1 MRADAGRTDGKIEA
15 KLGTFD
21 TAMVVVSLVVG
32 IGIFRTPAIVA
43 RETGAAGGAGLFLLA
58 WGIGGLVSLVGALT
72 FAEIGSNHPRA
83 GGYYRVVAD
92 CYHPALAFSLN
103 WAQTLMQG
111 AGAAG
116 VAFIGA
122 EYLVGLLLPPEK
134 RGDKSVLLVA
144 LALMLVLL
152 LVNGLGI
159 RIGAETQNVLS
170 MLKIV
175 MIVGL
180 SAVAL
185 ALAPKAAAAPA
196 IAPLTPAAGL
206 AAALIPVF
214 YAYGGYHMTMNLGA
228 DVRDARRRFP
238 RAVTAGMLTVVG
250 LYLVLNFA
258 YVRTLGVG
266 GVATSTLVAAA
277 LARAS
282 LGAAGEAVVSVLIFL
297 SAAGFVNATVL
308 QMPRTYLAM
317 AEDGVLPAV
326 FRRVQP
332 RTQVSMAGLVLFGA
346 TMLVPAFLLGSFEKL
361 LNYVIFTDMLTL
373 VVVSST
379 LFVLRRRGAG
389 REGRAVEAG
398 AFRIPGP
405 PILPAL
411 YILALAAVAAH
422 VALAEPRLALAG
434 TAILVTGWPLFLVGR
449 RLNRSGRTHE
459 VH

>member
-1 MRADAGRTDGKIEA
+1 MKAETGTADTEIEA

-43 RETGAAGGAGLFLLA
+43 RETGTDGLFLVA

-92 CYHPALAFSLN
+92 CYHPALAFMLN

-122 EYLVGLLLPPEK
+122 EYLVGLLLPQER
-134 RGDKSVLLVA
+134 RGGSTVFLVA
-144 LALMLVLL
+144 LGLMLVLL
-152 LVNGLGI
+152 LVNALGI
-159 RIGAETQNVLS
+159 RVGSRTQNVLS
-170 MLKIV
+170 MLKIA

-180 SAVAL
+180 AAAAL
-185 ALAPKAAAAPA
+185 ALAPKAAGAVTAARAPA
-196 IAPLTPAAGL
+196 IPAAGL

-228 DVRDARRRFP
+228 DVKDARRRFP
-238 RAVTAGMLTVVG
+238 LAVSAGMLTVVS
-250 LYLVLNFA
+250 LYLVINIA
-258 YVRTLGVG
+258 YVRTLGVQ
-266 GVATSTLVAAA
+266 GVAASKLVAAA

-282 LGAAGEAVVSVLIFL
+282 LGSAGEAVVSALIFL

-308 QMPRTYLAM
+308 QMPRTFHAM

-326 FRRVQP
+326 FRRVEP
-332 RTQVSMAGLVLFGA
+332 RTQVSMAGLLLFGA

-379 LFVLRRRGAG
+379 LFVLRKRGAG
-389 REGRAVEAG
+389 AG
-398 AFRIPGP
+398 DATFRIPGP
-405 PILPAL
+405 PVLPAL
-411 YILALAAVAAH
+411 YILVLAAVAAH
-422 VALAEPRLALAG
+422 VASAEPRLALAG
-434 TAILVTGWPLFLVGR
+434 TAILLTGWPLFLAGR
-449 RLNRSGRTHE
+449 RLSRA
-459 VH
+459 

>member
-1 MRADAGRTDGKIEA
+1 MTAEAGKIDA
-15 KLGTFD
+15 RLGTFD

-43 RETGAAGGAGLFLLA
+43 RETGTPGLFLLA
-58 WGIGGLVSLVGALT
+58 WGIGGLASLVGALV
-72 FAEIGSNHPRA
+72 FAEIGSRHPRA

-92 CYHPALAFSLN
+92 CYHPGLAFSLN

-122 EYLVGLLLPPEK
+122 EYLAGLLLPPEK
-134 RGDKSVLLVA
+134 RGEKSVLFVA
-144 LALMLVLL
+144 LCLMLVLL
-152 LVNGLGI
+152 LLNGLGI
-159 RIGAETQNVLS
+159 RVGAGTQNVLS

-180 SAVAL
+180 AAAAL
-185 ALAPKAAAAPA
+185 TLAPKAAAMSGAARAPA
-196 IAPLTPAAGL
+196 VPAAGL

-228 DVRDARRRFP
+228 DVKDARRRFP
-238 RAVTAGMLTVVG
+238 IAVTAGMLTVVG
-250 LYLVLNFA
+250 LYLVLNVA
-258 YVRTLGVG
+258 YERTLGVG
-266 GVATSTLVAAA
+266 GVAESNLVAAA

-282 LGAAGEAVVSVLIFL
+282 LGGVGEAIVSALIFL

-308 QMPRTYLAM
+308 QMPRSYHAM
-317 AEDGVLPAV
+317 AEDGVLPRV
-326 FRRVQP
+326 FLRVQP
-332 RTQVSMAGLVLFGA
+332 RTQVSMAGLLLFGA

-379 LFVLRRRGAG
+379 LFVLRKRG
-389 REGRAVEAG
+389 EGG
-398 AFRIPGP
+398 TGTFRIPGFP
-405 PILPAL
+405 VLPAL
-411 YILALAAVAAH
+411 YVLALGAVAAH
-422 VALAEPRLALAG
+422 VAISEPRLALAG
-434 TAILVTGWPLFLVGR
+434 TAILVTGWPLFLLGR
-449 RLNRSGRTHE
+449 KLSRGPA
-459 VH
+459 